1 MRHFA
6 MKSTK
11 GRSRGFTLIAS
22 LMLMLL
28 MSAVAVGL
36 LMMVNTES
44 RVGNSDLENN
54 AAYHS
59 AEGAM
64 EKMAADLNGMYA
76 SILAPQVGDI
86 QNLSSLAPNNDPMVT
101 YPEYS
106 LTPHT
111 KVDANGNVGPD
122 TGWGRITAGAYK
134 DLYAQILQVDLKAT
148 AERRIG
154 RPGQHDADGR
164 SRNDPRVSV
173 RSVLRQRSRV
183 LQQSGSGFRRSG
195 AHQWRPI
202 PRCRQRQYSDLS
214 RQDHCLR

>member
-122 TGWGRITAGAYK
+122 TGWGQDYG
-134 DLYAQILQVDLKAT
+134 
-148 AERRIG
+148 RR
-154 RPGQHDADGR
+154 
-164 SRNDPRVSV
+164 
-173 RSVLRQRSRV
+173 L
-183 LQQSGSGFRRSG
+183 
-195 AHQWRPI
+195 
-202 PRCRQRQYSDLS
+202 
-214 RQDHCLR
+214 

>member
-86 QNLSSLAPNNDPMVT
+86 QNLSSLAPNNDPIGD
-101 YPEYS
+101 PIRSIRS
-106 LTPHT
+106 LRTPKST
-111 KVDANGNVGPD
+111 PTEMWAPTPVGAGLRPAPIR
-122 TGWGRITAGAYK
+122 TSTRKYYKSTSKRRQSVGW
-134 DLYAQILQVDLKAT
+134 AT
-148 AERRIG
+148 
-154 RPGQHDADGR
+154 R
-164 SRNDPRVSV
+164 S
-173 RSVLRQRSRV
+173 
-183 LQQSGSGFRRSG
+183 
-195 AHQWRPI
+195 A
-202 PRCRQRQYSDLS
+202 
-214 RQDHCLR
+214 

>member
-6 MKSTK
+6 MKNTK

-44 RVGNSDLENN
+44 RVGNSEDLENN

-86 QNLSSLAPNNDPMVT
+86 QNLSSLAQNDPMVT
-101 YPEYS
+101 IRSIYS
-106 LTPHT
+106 HT
-111 KVDANGNVGPD
+111 KVDANGKCGPRHRLGQD
-122 TGWGRITAGAYK
+122 YGRR
-134 DLYAQILQVDLKAT
+134 L
-148 AERRIG
+148 
-154 RPGQHDADGR
+154 
-164 SRNDPRVSV
+164 
-173 RSVLRQRSRV
+173 
-183 LQQSGSGFRRSG
+183 
-195 AHQWRPI
+195 
-202 PRCRQRQYSDLS
+202 
-214 RQDHCLR
+214 